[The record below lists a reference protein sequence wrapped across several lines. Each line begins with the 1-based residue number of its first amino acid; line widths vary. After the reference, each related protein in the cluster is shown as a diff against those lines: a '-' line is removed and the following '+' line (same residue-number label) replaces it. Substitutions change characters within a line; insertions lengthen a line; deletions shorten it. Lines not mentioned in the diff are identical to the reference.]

1 MGHARAA
8 TGAGALADAD
18 ASVTLDNPL
27 CGDRVTMQA
36 RLSNGAVAAI
46 AHRVRGCVLCQ
57 AAASVIGAHAPGATP
72 ADVAAARDAVRALLE
87 DGVAVPEDAWP
98 ELSVFTPVAG
108 HKNRHECVLL
118 PFEALVGALTEAGN
132 PRSGGPVR

>member
-1 MGHARAA
+1 MALARAA
-8 TGAGALADAD
+8 TGAGTLAGAD

-36 RLSNGAVAAI
+36 RLAGGAIAAV

-57 AAASVIGAHAPGATP
+57 AAASVIGAHAPGAAP
-72 ADVAAARDAVRALLE
+72 ADIAAARETGRALLE
-87 DGVAVPEDAWP
+87 DGVAVPNDAWP

-108 HKNRHECVLL
+108 HKYRHRCVLL
-118 PFEALVGALTEAGN
+118 PFEALERALNGAGN
-132 PRSGGPVR
+132 PR